1 MDFASRSLHLMGSTI
16 CISLYH
22 ERAEILLDEAVQLLH
37 VYKNRFSANDED
49 SELMTI
55 NHLAGVK
62 SVSVHPE
69 LFELIELGKYHSLA
83 EGSHLNITI
92 GPLVQTWRIGF
103 SDARLPRTEEIQQAL
118 SLTDTNLLEL
128 NPEDCSVFLTKK
140 GMKLDL
146 GALAKGYIADKIKD
160 YLLSGSNF
168 CSYQSRWQCFDNWAK
183 CSQPARLA
191 DWHPKSQAVTRQS
204 LSYTSRHQSV
214 SGHIRNLRANPYS

>member
-37 VYKNRFSANDED
+37 LYKNRFSANDED

-55 NHLAGVK
+55 NHLAGIE

-103 SDARLPRTEEIQQAL
+103 SDARLPSREEIQQAL
-118 SLTDTNLLEL
+118 SLTDPNLLEL

-140 GMKLDL
+140 GMKLD
-146 GALAKGYIADKIKD
+146 
-160 YLLSGSNF
+160 
-168 CSYQSRWQCFDNWAK
+168 
-183 CSQPARLA
+183 
-191 DWHPKSQAVTRQS
+191 
-204 LSYTSRHQSV
+204 
-214 SGHIRNLRANPYS
+214 

>member
-1 MDFASRSLHLMGSTI
+1 MGSTI

-55 NHLAGVK
+55 NHLAGIK

-92 GPLVQTWRIGF
+92 WPSSPDLEDRIFRRSSSKYG
-103 SDARLPRTEEIQQAL
+103 SDSA
-118 SLTDTNLLEL
+118 SSEL
-128 NPEDCSVFLTKK
+128 N
-140 GMKLDL
+140 
-146 GALAKGYIADKIKD
+146 
-160 YLLSGSNF
+160 
-168 CSYQSRWQCFDNWAK
+168 
-183 CSQPARLA
+183 
-191 DWHPKSQAVTRQS
+191 
-204 LSYTSRHQSV
+204 
-214 SGHIRNLRANPYS
+214 